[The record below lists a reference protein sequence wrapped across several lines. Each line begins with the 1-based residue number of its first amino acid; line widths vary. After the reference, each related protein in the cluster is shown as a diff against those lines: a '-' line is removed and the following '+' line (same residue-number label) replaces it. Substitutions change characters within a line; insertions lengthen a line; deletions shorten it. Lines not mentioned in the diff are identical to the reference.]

1 MQGSKY
7 NRGSDPYSYMGYHG
21 KYRKIVESLVE
32 VTLNHPQDFLKIRET
47 LTRIGVSSRVGNK
60 LYPIMPSFLHK
71 RGKYYITHFKEL
83 FALDGLPSKMS
94 EDDYARRNTIVGL
107 LAEWNLVNI
116 VDEKKCE
123 EPLAS
128 LRRIKII
135 SHKNRHEWELI
146 PKYHIGKTPQKE

>member
-1 MQGSKY
+1 ME
-7 NRGSDPYSYMGYHG
+7 NTD
-21 KYRKIVESLVE
+21 KIVESLVE
-32 VTLNHPQDFLKIRET
+32 VTLNDPQDFLKVRET

-60 LYPIMPSFLHK
+60 LYQSCHILHK

-83 FALDGLPSKMS
+83 FALDGLPSKMT
-94 EDDYARRNTIVGL
+94 EDDYSRRNTIVSL

-146 PKYHIGKTPQKE
+146 PKYHIGRKPSKEE

>member
-1 MQGSKY
+1 ME
-7 NRGSDPYSYMGYHG
+7 NTEE
-21 KYRKIVESLVE
+21 IVESLVE
-32 VTLNHPQDFLKIRET
+32 ISLNDPQDFLKIRET

-60 LYPIMPSFLHK
+60 LYQSCHILHK

-94 EDDYARRNTIVGL
+94 EDDYARRNTIVCL
-107 LAEWNLVNI
+107 LAEWNLVKI
-116 VDEKKCE
+116 VDQEKCQ

-146 PKYHIGKTPQKE
+146 PKYHIGRKPSRSENETGSS

>member
-1 MQGSKY
+1 ME
-7 NRGSDPYSYMGYHG
+7 NTEE
-21 KYRKIVESLVE
+21 IVESLVE
-32 VTLNHPQDFLKIRET
+32 ISLNDPQDFLKVRET

-60 LYPIMPSFLHK
+60 LYQSCHILHK

-107 LAEWNLVNI
+107 LAEWNLVKI
-116 VDEKKCE
+116 VDENKCE

-146 PKYHIGKTPQKE
+146 PKYHIGRKPSKEE